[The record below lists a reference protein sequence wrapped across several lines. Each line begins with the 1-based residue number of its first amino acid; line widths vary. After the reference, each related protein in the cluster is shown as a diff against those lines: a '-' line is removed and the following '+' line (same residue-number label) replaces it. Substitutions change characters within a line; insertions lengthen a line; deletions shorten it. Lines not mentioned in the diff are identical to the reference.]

1 MLQSWLY
8 KEYRGHRIECFVLA
22 AVLAIFLSITIE
34 RNWDKGITGSFFET
48 LHFSYNTYG
57 LAGIAMLA
65 RFLFVDEFRSD
76 TRKFFDALPIKRNQ
90 VIVLKLGL
98 LFSLVL
104 LFSSVTILG
113 VTFFAKDR
121 ENITQEFFWML
132 LVRFNIYALSMAS
145 LSFFLSV
152 WGKYRI
158 VVWMFFLLVTCIED
172 FNPSLYDFIHS
183 LPVFQVVEKVAYE
196 RELWPVDAIIGSMF
210 SILLMVLIGFAVI
223 SYKNS
228 AWVYQLHKR
237 MNPKELVITILLSFT
252 VFLFL
257 DKTNG
262 EGSPETVSTLGMIR
276 YEDSGYQFYLSRLD
290 LLSDAD
296 EDTEIFSQFSQEILA
311 KLIYLGVSPEK
322 CPDIILVERS
332 RVPDSLT
339 VSAELL
345 EGKQQ
350 LLLFADYKHREFQF
364 SDLIYHTLAK
374 CIETHSKG
382 RSRLR
387 RESIWITQGL
397 IESIIAKNCSEDWRR
412 KKEKEAIE
420 LYENYQK
427 KNISIE
433 SMLELSI
440 ENKPLD
446 DLRENLRA
454 FHYLCFKE
462 IIDKS
467 GERAALDFAK
477 ETILVSP
484 KQENYWVNLQEF
496 IHPIE
501 ESLTKT
507 WGRDKADFL
516 DHLNKHFANLQ
527 SERNAVE

>member
-22 AVLAIFLSITIE
+22 VVLAIFLIVVTFHSF
-34 RNWDKGITGSFFET
+34 KYGFTGSFFKT
-48 LHFSYNTYG
+48 LFLFHNTFG
-57 LAGIAMLA
+57 LVGIAILV
-65 RFLFVDEFRSD
+65 RIFFVGEFQSD

-90 VIVLKLGL
+90 VIALKLGL
-98 LFSLVL
+98 LFFLVL
-104 LFSSVTILG
+104 LFSSVTIFG
-113 VTFFAKDR
+113 ATFFAKDR
-121 ENITQEFFWML
+121 ENITPEFFWML
-132 LVRFNIYALSMAS
+132 LVRFNLYALSMAS

-158 VVWMFFLLVTCIED
+158 VAWIFFLLITCVED
-172 FNPSLYDFIHS
+172 LHSPLYHFIHS
-183 LPVFQVVEKVAYE
+183 LPVFQVIERVAFE
-196 RELWPVDAIIGSMF
+196 REFWPVDAIIGSLIY
-210 SILLMVLIGFAVI
+210 ILVMVLIGFAVI

-228 AWVYQLHKR
+228 AWVYKLYKR
-237 MNPKELVITILLSFT
+237 MNPKELLITILLSFT

-257 DKTNG
+257 DKTDG
-262 EGSPETVSTLGMIR
+262 KGPPETVSTLGMIS

-296 EDTEIFSQFSQEILA
+296 ADVKMFSQFSKESIE
-311 KLIYLGVSPEK
+311 KLIQLGIPPEK
-322 CPDIILVERS
+322 CPDILLVERDYLTS
-332 RVPDSLT
+332 SYSYSLR
-339 VSAELL
+339 LL
-345 EGKQQ
+345 KGKQQ
-350 LLLFADYKHREFQF
+350 LLLFTDYKDQRFQLEE
-364 SDLIYHTLAK
+364 LIFYTLAK
-374 CIETHSKG
+374 CIETHSKR

-387 RESIWITQGL
+387 KESIWITQGL
-397 IESIIAKNCSEDWRR
+397 IESIIAQNCSEDWRR

-454 FHYLCFKE
+454 FHYLCFRE

-516 DHLNKHFANLQ
+516 NHLEKHFANLQ
-527 SERNAVE
+527 SERNAIE

>member
-34 RNWDKGITGSFFET
+34 RTWDKGITGSFFET
-48 LHFSYNTYG
+48 LYFSYNTFG
-57 LAGIAMLA
+57 LVGIAMLA
-65 RFLFVDEFRSD
+65 RFLFVDEFQSD

-90 VIVLKLGL
+90 VIALKLGL

-158 VVWMFFLLVTCIED
+158 AVWMFFIYITTQRH
-172 FNPSLYDFIHS
+172 FHPSLYDFIHS

-196 RELWPVDAIIGSMF
+196 RELWLVDAIIGSLV

-237 MNPKELVITILLSFT
+237 MNPKELVITILLYCT

-262 EGSPETVSTLGMIR
+262 KEPPETVSTLGMIR

-296 EDTEIFSQFSQEILA
+296 VDTEILSQFSQEILA
-311 KLIYLGVSPEK
+311 KLIYLGIPPEK

-332 RVPDSLT
+332 RVSEALT
-339 VSAELL
+339 GSAELL
-345 EGKQQ
+345 EGNQQ
-350 LLLFADYKHREFQF
+350 LLLFADYKHQEFQF
-364 SDLIYHTLAK
+364 ADLIYDTLAK
-374 CIETHSKG
+374 CIEAHSKE

-387 RESIWITQGL
+387 KESIWITQGL
-397 IESIIAKNCSEDWRR
+397 IESIIAQNCSEDWRQ
-412 KKEKEAIE
+412 KKEKEVFGG
-420 LYENYQK
+420 LG
-427 KNISIE
+427 
-433 SMLELSI
+433 
-440 ENKPLD
+440 
-446 DLRENLRA
+446 
-454 FHYLCFKE
+454 
-462 IIDKS
+462 KS
-467 GERAALDFAK
+467 
-477 ETILVSP
+477 
-484 KQENYWVNLQEF
+484 
-496 IHPIE
+496 
-501 ESLTKT
+501 
-507 WGRDKADFL
+507 
-516 DHLNKHFANLQ
+516 
-527 SERNAVE
+527 